1 MKNFILNLCTLGT
14 KNFVVCTLF
23 FLLLYGCGQEFS
35 APNTRSIIHYD
46 EYHGQ
51 KINDPY
57 RWLEKFT
64 TDEVKEWVSLQNDF
78 SSNFI
83 DNQYQKNIQK
93 DLESIWTS
101 EYLSTPYKVQGKTF
115 YYFNTG
121 KLQQNIFMVK
131 DCDAC
136 KERVLIDP
144 NQFSIDGTVAIATI
158 SVSPDGK
165 WVAFAKS
172 DGGSDWRTWKIMNI
186 ENGQMLADELRW
198 SKFSGAEWSPDSKG
212 FFYVKYPKPND
223 QELSDVNSTPAIMY
237 HMLQTNQLQDELI
250 IEDKENPLLSWSIS
264 VSDDGQFKILYTTK
278 GTDERNLISVGR
290 YNEQFIPII
299 DEFKASFSFINSNNG
314 DLFFLTNHKAP
325 NGKVVRLDF
334 NNLDSGFQDIIEESE
349 MPIRS
354 VDMINQNLIVQYLD
368 NTFSSIKYFTLE
380 GEENGSLETTLPG
393 TISGLS
399 GKNDDIEV
407 FYSFTNFTQPSQ
419 IYKLDLSSNSQELY
433 WEEKLENFKPENYV
447 SNIMFY
453 PSKDGTLIPLHV
465 THRKNQTIT
474 PDTPVLLYGYGGFS
488 VSLLPRFSKRFL
500 AWMNQ
505 GGVFALANLRGGS
518 EYGKKWHEQGM
529 LLNKQNVFDD
539 FAYAAKF
546 LHSKKIG
553 SPKSTA
559 IQGGSNGGLLVG
571 AVMLQNPNLFGFAI
585 PQVGVMDMLRFNKFT
600 IGWGWE
606 SDYGSPEKLEDF
618 LNLYSYSPYHNIKEG
633 ICYPPTLITT
643 SERDDRVV
651 PSHSYK
657 FAARL
662 QNLQGCKNPIMLR
675 VESRAG
681 HGSGKPRNKQISE
694 IADTYGTALNFIS
707 KN

>member
-237 HMLQTNQLQDELI
+237 HMLQTNQLQDESI

-334 NNLDSGFQDIIEESE
+334 NNLDAGFQDIIEESE

-368 NTFSSIKYFTLE
+368 NTFSNIKYFTLE

-518 EYGKKWHEQGM
+518 EYGEKWHEQGM

>member
-57 RWLEKFT
+57 RWLEQFT

-144 NQFSIDGTVAIATI
+144 NQFSIDGTVAIATT

-237 HMLQTNQLQDELI
+237 HLLQTNQLQDELI

-334 NNLDSGFQDIIEESE
+334 NNLDAGFQDIIEESE

-368 NTFSSIKYFTLE
+368 NTFSNIKYFTLE

>member
-144 NQFSIDGTVAIATI
+144 NQFSIDGTVAIATT

-237 HMLQTNQLQDELI
+237 HLLQTNQFQDELI

-334 NNLDSGFQDIIEESE
+334 NNLDAGFQDIIEESE

-465 THRKNQTIT
+465 TYRKNQTIT

-488 VSLLPRFSKRFL
+488 ISLLPRFSKRFL

-681 HGSGKPRNKQISE
+681 HGTGKPRNKQISE

>member
-1 MKNFILNLCTLGT
+1 MKYFLLNLFVLYLKNWPIYFFSFFIIAGCSQEIRAPKT
-14 KNFVVCTLF
+14 KSVNHV
-23 FLLLYGCGQEFS
+23 
-35 APNTRSIIHYD
+35 D

-51 KINDPY
+51 KVSDPY
-57 RWLEKFT
+57 RWLEDFT
-64 TDEVKEWVSLQNDF
+64 NDEVKEWVSKQNDF
-78 SSNFI
+78 STQFAKNK
-83 DNQYQKNIQK
+83 YQISIQK

-101 EYLSTPYKVQGKTF
+101 EFLSTPYKVNGKTF

-121 KLQQNIFMVK
+121 KLQHNKFMVR
-131 DCDAC
+131 DCDSC

-144 NQFSIDGTVAIATI
+144 NQFSSDGTIAMASA
-158 SVSPDGK
+158 SVSPDGQ

-172 DGGSDWRTWKIMNI
+172 DGGSDWRTWKIMDI
-186 ENGQMLADELRW
+186 QNGQILADELRW

-212 FFYVKYPKPND
+212 FFYKKYPMPD
-223 QELSDVNSTPAIMY
+223 GEELSVVNTNPAIM
-237 HMLQTNQLQDELI
+237 HHALHTEQSQDVLI
-250 IEDKENPLLSWSIS
+250 IENKEEPLLSWSIL
-264 VSDDGQFKILYTTK
+264 VSDDGKFKILYTTK
-278 GTDERNLISVGR
+278 GTDERNLVSAAR
-290 YNEQFIPII
+290 YDKPFTPIVE
-299 DEFKASFSFINSNNG
+299 DFKASYTFINNENG
-314 DLFFLTNHKAP
+314 NLFFLTNDDAP

-334 NNLDSGFQDIIEESE
+334 DNLNAGFEDIVLETEL
-349 MPIRS
+349 PIRN
-354 VDMINQNLIVQYLD
+354 VDMINQSLIVHYLD
-368 NTFSSIKYFTLE
+368 NTFSNIKYFTQE
-380 GEENGSLETTLPG
+380 GVENGSLKTILPG

-399 GKNDDIEV
+399 GKNDDVEV

-419 IYKLDLSSNSQELY
+419 IYKLNLLNNVQELF
-433 WEEKLENFKPENYV
+433 WEEKLENFKSEDYV
-447 SNIMFY
+447 SNMIFY

-465 THRKNQTIT
+465 SHKKDLTLTS
-474 PDTPVLLYGYGGFS
+474 DTPVLLYGYGGFS
-488 VSLLPRFSKRFL
+488 ISLVPRFSKRFL

-518 EYGKKWHEQGM
+518 EYGKNWHEQGM

-553 SPKSTA
+553 SSRSTV

-571 AVMLQNPNLFGFAI
+571 AVMLQNPDLFGFAI

-606 SDYGSPEKLEDF
+606 SDYGSPQKLEDF
-618 LNLYSYSPYHNIKEG
+618 LNLYSYSPYHNIQDG
-633 ICYPPTLITT
+633 VCYPPTLVTT
-643 SERDDRVV
+643 SDRDDRVV

-675 VESRAG
+675 VETRAG
-681 HGSGKPRNKQISE
+681 HGAGKPKDKQISE
-694 IADTYGTALNFIS
+694 IADIYGTALNFI
-707 KN
+707 NQN

>member
-1 MKNFILNLCTLGT
+1 MKNFILNLCALGT

-144 NQFSIDGTVAIATI
+144 NQFSIDGTVAIATT

-237 HMLQTNQLQDELI
+237 HLLQTNQFQDELI

-334 NNLDSGFQDIIEESE
+334 NNLDAGFQDIIEESE

-465 THRKNQTIT
+465 TYRKNQTIT

-488 VSLLPRFSKRFL
+488 ISLLPRFSKRFL

-518 EYGKKWHEQGM
+518 EYGEKWHEQGM

>member
-1 MKNFILNLCTLGT
+1 MKNFILNLCALGT

-144 NQFSIDGTVAIATI
+144 NQFSIDGTVAIATT

-237 HMLQTNQLQDELI
+237 HLLQTNQFQDELI

-334 NNLDSGFQDIIEESE
+334 NNLDAGFQDIIEESE

-518 EYGKKWHEQGM
+518 EYGEKWHEQGM